1 MQKRFFLLAILS
13 AGLFIACSGDKN
25 SAPKPKTYFRIDVP
39 LPIYQKFDTLGLPFM
54 FDYPN
59 YGVVEKAEERFDN
72 KNWFNINY
80 PDYGC
85 KLYLSFVG
93 LSSKNTLSNLVNDS
107 YNLTK
112 EHDKFSSGVIERAYS
127 NQEAKVYGYV
137 FEIKGT
143 KVVSP
148 YQFYITDSSRYFV
161 RGALYIESSP
171 NTDSL
176 SPIIQRLTQD
186 LDYMIS
192 TFEWK

>member
-59 YGVVEKAEERFDN
+59 YGEVEKAEERFDN

-171 NTDSL
+171 NADSL